1 MKLTG
6 AQIVIQA
13 FKDLG
18 VEVVFGY
25 PGGAIL
31 YVYDEIYKNPDL
43 KHVLVRHEQGAL
55 HMADGY
61 ARVTGKPGV
70 CIVTSGPGAT
80 NAVTGLATAHM
91 DSIPMVVITGQ
102 VPLTMIGN
110 DAFQEAD
117 IVGITR
123 SCTKHNYLV
132 KDINHLQKVLK
143 EAFVVAT
150 TGRPG
155 PVLVDIPK
163 DIQQH
168 TAEYLPM
175 ESVQVR
181 SPKSVVRPDPKQ
193 IQKAFDLL
201 LTAKTPLFYVGGGAV
216 ISDADSEIHE
226 LAHLLNVPVSMTLM
240 GLGAFS
246 GVDKLSLGMLGMHG
260 TYFANMA
267 IDNCDVL
274 FAIGSRFDDRVTG
287 KLSEFSIK
295 SKKIHID
302 IDPAN
307 IGKNVKTEAPIV
319 GDVKTVLQ
327 EMLKLAKKLTPE
339 KLEGFKKQIEPW
351 WKQVEEWKEK
361 APITYTQAMT
371 EQTKPQYVLDQF
383 YKLTKGDAIV
393 TTDVGQHQMWTAQF
407 YQFAKPKRWCTSGG
421 LGTMGFGFPAAIGAQ
436 LAYPDSTVICVSGD
450 GSIQMN
456 IQELGTAV
464 EWKLPVII
472 AILNNGYLGMVRQ
485 WQELFYD
492 NRLSQ
497 VTFGCMPD
505 FVKLA
510 ESYGAQ
516 GFCVTSPDQ
525 VIPVIEKALATRDRP
540 TIIDFRVALE
550 ENVYP
555 MVPAGK
561 GIADIVLS

>member
-6 AQIVIQA
+6 AEIVIQA
-13 FKDLG
+13 MKDLD
-18 VEVVFGY
+18 VDLVFGY

-31 YVYDEIYKNPDL
+31 FVYDEIYKHPEIR
-43 KHVLVRHEQGAL
+43 HVLVRHEQGAV

-70 CIVTSGPGAT
+70 VIVTSGPGAT
-80 NAVTGLATAHM
+80 NTVTGLATAYM
-91 DSIPMVVITGQ
+91 DSIPLVVFTGQ
-102 VPLTMIGN
+102 VPVPMIGN

-117 IVGITR
+117 VVGITR

-132 KDINHLQKVLK
+132 KDVNTLQQVIK
-143 EAFVVAT
+143 EAFSVAT

-155 PVLVDIPK
+155 PVVIDIPK

-168 TAEYLPM
+168 TAEYVPM
-175 ESVQVR
+175 ESL
-181 SPKSVVRPDPKQ
+181 KVRPPKVTPQGTHNQ
-193 IQKAFDLL
+193 IKKGFDLIL
-201 LTAKTPLFYVGGGAV
+201 SSRAPLFYVGGGAV
-216 ISDADSEIHE
+216 LSQAADEVKE
-226 LAHLLNVPVSMTLM
+226 LAHLMGVPVAMTLM
-240 GLGAFS
+240 GLGAFP
-246 GVDKLSLGMLGMHG
+246 GTDPLSLGMLGMHG
-260 TYFANMA
+260 TYFSNMA
-267 IDNCDVL
+267 INNCDVL

-287 KLSEFSIK
+287 KLSEFSVN

-302 IDPAN
+302 IDPSN
-307 IGKNVKTEAPIV
+307 VGKNVKTDVPIV
-319 GDVKTVLQ
+319 GDVRHVIK
-327 EMLKLAKKLTPE
+327 EMIKMAKESK
-339 KLEGFKKQIEPW
+339 GIDAFKKQIKPW
-351 WKQVEEWKEK
+351 WDQIEQWKAK
-361 APITYTQAMT
+361 APITY
-371 EQTKPQYVLDQF
+371 EQPKEGAVKPQYVLDML
-383 YKLTKGDAIV
+383 YKMTKGEAIV
-393 TTDVGQHQMWTAQF
+393 TTDVGQHQMWAAQF
-407 YQFAKPKRWCTSGG
+407 FKFAKSHYWCTSGG

-436 LAYPDSTVICVSGD
+436 LAHPEKTVICVSGD

-464 EWKLPVII
+464 EWKLPVIV
-472 AILNNGYLGMVRQ
+472 AILNNNFLGMVRQ

-492 NRLSQ
+492 SRLSQ

-516 GFCVTSPDQ
+516 GFRVEKPQD
-525 VIPVIEKALATRDRP
+525 VVPVIEKALKTRDKP
-540 TIIDFRVALE
+540 TIIDFVVALE

-561 GIADIVLS
+561 GVGDIVLA

>member
-1 MKLTG
+1 MKMTG
-6 AQIVIQA
+6 AEIVIQSLV
-13 FKDLG
+13 DLG
-18 VEVVFGY
+18 VDLVFGY

-31 YVYDEIYKNPDL
+31 YVYDEIYKHPEIR
-43 KHVLVRHEQGAL
+43 HILVRHEQGAV

-80 NAVTGLATAHM
+80 NTVTGLATAYM

-102 VPLTMIGN
+102 VPVPMIGN

-117 IVGITR
+117 VVGITR

-132 KDINHLQKVLK
+132 KDIKDLQRVMK

-150 TGRPG
+150 EGRPG
-155 PVLVDIPK
+155 PVVVDVPK

-168 TAEYLPM
+168 IVDYVPM
-175 ESVQVR
+175 ETLQVR
-181 SPKSVVRPDPKQ
+181 SPKQVGTPDSNQ
-193 IQKAFDLL
+193 IRKGYELL
-201 LTAKTPLFYVGGGAV
+201 LSSNEPLFYVGGGAV
-216 ISDADSEIHE
+216 LSNAAAEVTE

-246 GVDKLSLGMLGMHG
+246 GTDALSVGMLGMHG
-260 TYFANMA
+260 TYYSNMA
-267 IDNCDVL
+267 ITHCDTL

-287 KLSEFSIK
+287 KLSEFSVK

-302 IDPAN
+302 VDAAN

-319 GDVKTVLQ
+319 GDVKVVLQ
-327 EMLKLAKKLTPE
+327 EMIELAKKDPRVPE
-339 KLEGFKKQIEPW
+339 FKKRIQPW
-351 WKQVEEWKEK
+351 WKQIEAWKEK
-361 APITYTQAMT
+361 APITYQQSMD
-371 EQTKPQYVLDQF
+371 EECKPQYVLDQL
-383 YKLTKGDAIV
+383 YQLTKGNAIV
-393 TTDVGQHQMWTAQF
+393 TTDVGQHQMWAAQF
-407 YQFAKPKRWCTSGG
+407 FKFAKPRYWCTSGG

-436 LAYPDSTVICVSGD
+436 FAFPDATVICVSGD

-464 EWKLPVII
+464 EWKLPVIV
-472 AILNNGYLGMVRQ
+472 AIMNNNYLGMVRQ

-516 GFCVTSPDQ
+516 GFCVKDPKE
-525 VIPVIEKALATRDRP
+525 VVPVIQKALATRDRP
-540 TIIDFRVALE
+540 TIIDFKVALE

-561 GIADIVLS
+561 GVGDIVLA

>member
-6 AQIVIQA
+6 AEIVIQSM
-13 FKDLG
+13 KDMG
-18 VEVVFGY
+18 VDLVFGY

-31 YVYDEIYKNPDL
+31 FVYDEIYKHPEIR
-43 KHVLVRHEQGAL
+43 HVLVRHEQGAV

-70 CIVTSGPGAT
+70 VIVTSGPGAT
-80 NAVTGLATAHM
+80 NTVTGLATAYM
-91 DSIPMVVITGQ
+91 DSIPLVVFTGQ
-102 VPLTMIGN
+102 VPTPMIGN

-117 IVGITR
+117 VVGITR

-132 KDINHLQKVLK
+132 KDVNQLQRVIK
-143 EAFVVAT
+143 EAFAVAT

-155 PVLVDIPK
+155 PVVVDIPK
-163 DIQQH
+163 DVQQQV
-168 TAEYLPM
+168 AEYLPM
-175 ESVQVR
+175 DQIQVR
-181 SPKSVVRPDPKQ
+181 SLRVMVEGDPEQ
-193 IQKAFDLL
+193 IKKGFDLL
-201 LTAKTPLFYVGGGAV
+201 LSARAPLFYVGGGAV
-216 ISDADSEIHE
+216 LSHASKEVAE
-226 LAHLLNVPVSMTLM
+226 LAYLMGIPVAMTLM
-240 GLGAFS
+240 GLGAFP
-246 GVDKLSLGMLGMHG
+246 GTDPLSLGMLGMHG
-260 TYFANMA
+260 TYFSNMA
-267 IDNCDVL
+267 INNCDVL

-287 KLSEFSIK
+287 KLSEFSVN

-302 IDPAN
+302 IDPSN
-307 IGKNVKTEAPIV
+307 ISKNVKTDVPIV
-319 GDVKTVLQ
+319 GDVKTVLRKMIQ
-327 EMLKLAKKLTPE
+327 LAKEYK
-339 KLEGFKKQIEPW
+339 KMDAFKKQIQPW
-351 WKQVEEWKEK
+351 WDQINQWKAK
-361 APITYTQAMT
+361 APITY
-371 EQTKPQYVLDQF
+371 EQPMEGEVKPQYALDMLYQ
-383 YKLTKGDAIV
+383 LTHGNAIV
-393 TTDVGQHQMWTAQF
+393 TTDVGQHQMWAAQF
-407 YQFAKPKRWCTSGG
+407 FKFAKSHYWCTSGG

-436 LAYPDSTVICVSGD
+436 LAFPEATVICVSGD

-472 AILNNGYLGMVRQ
+472 AIMNNNYLGMVRQ

-497 VTFGCMPD
+497 VTFGVMPD

-516 GFCVTSPDQ
+516 GFRVEKPKD
-525 VIPVIEKALATRDRP
+525 VIPVIKQALATRDRP
-540 TIIDFRVALE
+540 TIIDFVVALE

-561 GIADIVLS
+561 GVGDIVLA

>member
-43 KHVLVRHEQGAL
+43 KHILVRHEQGAI

-80 NAVTGLATAHM
+80 NAVTGLATAYM
-91 DSIPMVVITGQ
+91 DSIPLVVVTGQ
-102 VPLTMIGN
+102 VALPMIGN

-117 IVGITR
+117 VVGITR

-132 KDINHLQKVLK
+132 KDINQLQKVLK

-155 PVLVDIPK
+155 PVVVDIPK

-168 TAEYLPM
+168 SAEYLPM

-181 SPKSVVRPDPKQ
+181 SPKRVTRPDHKQ
-193 IQKAFDLL
+193 IQKALDLL
-201 LTAKTPLFYVGGGAV
+201 LTAKSPLLYVGGGAV
-216 ISDADSEIHE
+216 IADADPEIKE
-226 LAHLLNVPVSMTLM
+226 LANLLHLPVSMTLM
-240 GLGAFS
+240 GLGAFP
-246 GVDKLSLGMLGMHG
+246 GTDALSLGMLGMHG

-267 IDNCDVL
+267 IHHCDVL

-287 KLSEFSIK
+287 KLSEFSVN

-302 IDPAN
+302 VDPAN
-307 IGKNVKTEAPIV
+307 IGKNVKIEAPIL

-327 EMLKLAKKLTPE
+327 EMLKLLRNLPSE
-339 KLEGFKKQIEPW
+339 KIEKFKKQIETW
-351 WKQVEEWKEK
+351 WKRIQAWKAK
-361 APITYTQAMT
+361 APITYTQSMS
-371 EQTKPQYVLDQF
+371 EKTKPQYVLDQL
-383 YKLTKGDAIV
+383 YTLTQGDAIV

-407 YQFAKPKRWCTSGG
+407 YQLAKPKRWCTSGG
-421 LGTMGFGFPAAIGAQ
+421 LGTMGYGFPAAIGAQ
-436 LAYPDSTVICVSGD
+436 LAHPEATVICVSGD

-464 EWKLPVII
+464 EWKLPVIV

-516 GFCVTSPDQ
+516 GFCVTEASQ
-525 VIPVIEKALATRDRP
+525 VIPVIQKALATRDRP
-540 TIIDFRVALE
+540 TIIDFKVALE

-561 GIADIVLS
+561 GVGDIVLA

>member
-1 MKLTG
+1 MKMTG
-6 AQIVIQA
+6 AEIVIQSLI
-13 FKDLG
+13 DLG
-18 VEVVFGY
+18 VDLVFGY

-31 YVYDEIYKNPDL
+31 YVYDEIYKHPEIR
-43 KHVLVRHEQGAL
+43 HILVRHEQGAV

-80 NAVTGLATAHM
+80 NTVTGLATAYM

-102 VPLTMIGN
+102 VPVPMIGN

-117 IVGITR
+117 VVGITR

-132 KDINHLQKVLK
+132 KDIKDLQRVLK
-143 EAFVVAT
+143 EAFAVAT
-150 TGRPG
+150 QGRPG
-155 PVLVDIPK
+155 PVVVDIPK
-163 DIQQH
+163 DVQQH
-168 TAEYLPM
+168 TIEYVPM
-175 ESVQVR
+175 ESISVR
-181 SPKSVVRPDPKQ
+181 SPKQVSEPDSAQ
-193 IQKAFDLL
+193 IQKAYDLL
-201 LTAKTPLFYVGGGAV
+201 LSSKEPLFYVGGGAV
-216 ISDADSEIHE
+216 LSNAAAEVTE

-246 GVDKLSLGMLGMHG
+246 GTDDLSVGMLGMHG
-260 TYFANMA
+260 TYYANMA
-267 IDNCDVL
+267 ITHCDVL

-287 KLSEFSIK
+287 KLSEFSVK
-295 SKKIHID
+295 SKKIHLD
-302 IDPAN
+302 VDAAN

-327 EMLKLAKKLTPE
+327 EMISLAKKDPRVPE
-339 KLEGFKKQIEPW
+339 FKKRMQPWWSQIEAW
-351 WKQVEEWKEK
+351 REK
-361 APITYTQAMT
+361 APITYQQSMS
-371 EQTKPQYVLDQF
+371 EECKPQYVLDQL
-383 YKLTKGDAIV
+383 YQLTQGEAIV
-393 TTDVGQHQMWTAQF
+393 TTDVGQHQMWAAQF
-407 YQFAKPKRWCTSGG
+407 FKFAKPRYWCTSGG

-436 LAYPDSTVICVSGD
+436 FAFPDATVICVSGD

-464 EWKLPVII
+464 EWKLPVIV
-472 AILNNGYLGMVRQ
+472 AILNNNYLGMVRQ

-516 GFCVTSPDQ
+516 GFCVKDPKE
-525 VIPVIEKALATRDRP
+525 VVPVIKKALATRDKP
-540 TIIDFRVALE
+540 TVIDFRVALE

-561 GIADIVLS
+561 GVGDIVLA